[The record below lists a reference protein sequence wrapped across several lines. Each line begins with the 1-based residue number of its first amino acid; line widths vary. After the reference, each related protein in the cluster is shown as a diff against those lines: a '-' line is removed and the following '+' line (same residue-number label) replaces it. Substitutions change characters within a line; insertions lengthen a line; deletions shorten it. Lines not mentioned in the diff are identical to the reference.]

1 MKTKSRKKWWIIAV
15 VVLVVLIGAMS
26 CGGSG
31 DEPADQAADQEA
43 PAATEEQEAD
53 QEAAAGYSLEYG
65 ELLDVNENDGV
76 LVVKAKISPQT
87 SDKLTIDQ
95 NYYNVDDLIQSQ
107 GCDKFDEIQYWAV
120 ADMTDGSERKVISFT
135 VGKALIGQI
144 AGGNFPTN
152 TMGDYVTDLW
162 IHQSLEQ

>member
-1 MKTKSRKKWWIIAV
+1 MKTKSRKKWWIVSV
-15 VVLVVLIGAMS
+15 VVLVVLIGAVG

-31 DEPADQAADQEA
+31 DEPADQEA
-43 PAATEEQEAD
+43 PAATEEQAAGQDE
-53 QEAAAGYSLEYG
+53 AAGYSLEYG

-76 LVVKAKISPQT
+76 MVVKAKIEPKT
-87 SDKLTIDQ
+87 SNKLTIDQ

-120 ADMTDGSERKVISFT
+120 ADMTDGSEQKVISFT
-135 VGKALIGQI
+135 VDKALIGQI

>member
-1 MKTKSRKKWWIIAV
+1 MKKAKKWWIIVAV
-15 VVLVVLIGAMS
+15 ALLVLTCCAA

-31 DEPADQAADQEA
+31 DDSADQAADQET
-43 PAATEEQEAD
+43 AATTEEQAAD
-53 QEAAAGYSLEYG
+53 QEESAGYSLEYG

-76 LVVKAKISPQT
+76 LVVKAKIQPQT
-87 SDKLTIDQ
+87 SNKLTIDQ

-120 ADMTDGSERKVISFT
+120 ADMSGGSEQKVISFT
-135 VGKALIGQI
+135 VDKSLIDQI

>member
-1 MKTKSRKKWWIIAV
+1 MKKVKKWWIV
-15 VVLVVLIGAMS
+15 VAAVLVVLIGAAA

-31 DEPADQAADQEA
+31 DGSADQAADQEA
-43 PAATEEQEAD
+43 PAVTEEQAAD
-53 QEAAAGYSLEYG
+53 QDEAAGYSLEYG
-65 ELLDVNENDGV
+65 DLLDANENDGV
-76 LVVKAKISPQT
+76 LIVKAKISPQT

-120 ADMTDGSERKVISFT
+120 ADMADGSEQKVISFT
-135 VGKALIGQI
+135 VDKSLIGQI
-144 AGGNFPTN
+144 SGGNFPAN

>member
-1 MKTKSRKKWWIIAV
+1 MKAKSKKWWIVAA
-15 VVLVVLIGAMS
+15 VVLVVLIGAVG

-31 DEPADQAADQEA
+31 DESADQAADQEA
-43 PAATEEQEAD
+43 PAATEEQAAD
-53 QEAAAGYSLEYG
+53 QDEAAGYSLKYG

-76 LVVKAKISPQT
+76 LVVKAKIEPSYNN
-87 SDKLTIDQ
+87 KATIDQ
-95 NYYNVDDLIQSQ
+95 NYFNVDDLIQSQ

-120 ADMTDGSERKVISFT
+120 AGMTDGSEQKVISFT
-135 VGKALIGQI
+135 ADKALIDQI
-144 AGGNFPTN
+144 AGGDFPAN

>member
-1 MKTKSRKKWWIIAV
+1 MKTSKKKWWIVAV
-15 VVLVVLIGAMS
+15 AVLVVLIGAVG

-31 DEPADQAADQEA
+31 DESADQTADREA
-43 PAATEEQEAD
+43 PAATEEQAAD
-53 QEAAAGYSLEYG
+53 RDEAAGYSLEYG

-76 LVVKAKISPQT
+76 MVVKAKIEPQT
-87 SDKLTIDQ
+87 SNKLTIDQ

-120 ADMTDGSERKVISFT
+120 ADMTDGSEQKVISFT
-135 VGKALIGQI
+135 VDKALIDQI
-144 AGGNFPTN
+144 AGGNFPAN

>member
-1 MKTKSRKKWWIIAV
+1 MKKKTKKWWIVAAMVLVMLIAV
-15 VVLVVLIGAMS
+15 VG

-31 DEPADQAADQEA
+31 DESADQAADQEA
-43 PAATEEQEAD
+43 PAATEEQAAD
-53 QEAAAGYSLEYG
+53 QDEAAGYSLEYG

-76 LVVKAKISPQT
+76 LVVKAKITPQS

-107 GCDKFDEIQYWAV
+107 DCDKFDEIQYWAV
-120 ADMTDGSERKVISFT
+120 ADMSDGSEQKVISFA
-135 VGKALIGQI
+135 VDKSLIDQI

>member
-1 MKTKSRKKWWIIAV
+1 MKKRIKKWWLIVAA
-15 VVLVVLIGAMS
+15 VLVVLAAIVG
-26 CGGSG
+26 CGGS
-31 DEPADQAADQEA
+31 DDSAEQAADQGA
-43 PAATEEQEAD
+43 GAVSEEQAAD
-53 QEAAAGYSLEYG
+53 QDEAAGYSLEYG

-76 LVVKAKISPQT
+76 LVVKAKITPQS

-107 GCDKFDEIQYWAV
+107 DCDKFDEIQYWAV
-120 ADMTDGSERKVISFT
+120 ADMSDGSEQKVISFT
-135 VGKALIGQI
+135 VDKSLIDQI